1 LNELK
6 ELGRFSVIV
15 RTPPPSDTSTV
26 ASRGDVPLVDRSV
39 WVMGLLLAGDGIR
52 SIMARRDR
60 DGPAAGKILAAPA
73 LSWVD
78 RGPDQHALPAPGF
91 G

>member
-1 LNELK
+1 
-6 ELGRFSVIV
+6 
-15 RTPPPSDTSTV
+15 
-26 ASRGDVPLVDRSV
+26 
-39 WVMGLLLAGDGIR
+39 MGLLLAGDGIR